1 MGVAVLR
8 ALVPWLSLAIL
19 SFAVAGCATTE
30 QQTAAAVNGRIL
42 DDKFRPY
49 REFQTGE
56 IRVANTVGTGAKR
69 LVARVDR
76 KTGKAT
82 WILSFVI
89 AYDGTGRHYREA
101 RNARAEPLQV
111 RTVAHKS
118 SNCMSGP
125 CHHFE
130 TVEIDIPEAELRQA
144 PAAGYQLKLLA
155 KSGPDALIEVAK
167 PVIDSLAA
175 QVEADR
181 AKG

>member
-1 MGVAVLR
+1 MVGAVLR
-8 ALVPWLSLAIL
+8 SLLSLTTLAV
-19 SFAVAGCATTE
+19 AVAGCATTE

-49 REFQTGE
+49 KEFQTGE
-56 IRVANTVGTGAKR
+56 IRVANAVGSGAKR

-76 KTGKAT
+76 SSGRVS
-82 WILSFVI
+82 WILSFAI
-89 AYDGTGRHYREA
+89 TYGGTGRHYREA

-111 RTVAHKS
+111 RTLAHNS
-118 SNCMSGP
+118 SNCMNGP

-130 TVEIDIPEAELRQA
+130 TLEIELPEGELRQA
-144 PAAGYQLKLLA
+144 PAGGYQLKLLA

-167 PVIDSLAA
+167 PVIDSLLA
-175 QVEADR
+175 QVEANR

>member
-89 AYDGTGRHYREA
+89 AYDQPDSFAAPRVWWTFRSFGHHR
-101 RNARAEPLQV
+101 
-111 RTVAHKS
+111 VAVLDGGLAAW
-118 SNCMSGP
+118 M
-125 CHHFE
+125 
-130 TVEIDIPEAELRQA
+130 
-144 PAAGYQLKLLA
+144 AAGNYVMYRLVNFR
-155 KSGPDALIEVAK
+155 I
-167 PVIDSLAA
+167 
-175 QVEADR
+175 
-181 AKG
+181 